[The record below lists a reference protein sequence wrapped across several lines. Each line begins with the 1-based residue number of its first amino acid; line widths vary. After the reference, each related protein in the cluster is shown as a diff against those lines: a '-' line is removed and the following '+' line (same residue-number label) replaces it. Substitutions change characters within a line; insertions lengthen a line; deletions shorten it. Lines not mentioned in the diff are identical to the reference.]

1 MSSFKK
7 SSFKNWLRR
16 SLLILPLLLVML
28 SPSLLLA
35 QEAPPAAAPAP
46 EEAAPAPI
54 PQDPAAAAEEARF
67 AAEAAASEKA
77 AAAEAAFLAH
87 VHIVLNHIPS
97 LGSIAGLILLAA
109 AIYTKNDQLKKFAF
123 AVLVF
128 VTLAVL
134 PTYITGAEAQ
144 RAVSKSPSVSLA
156 MIQVHQN
163 AAMLT
168 LVGMTFAGAFAWFG
182 LWEFRRFTRAG
193 SLTTMGTL
201 VFGIVSVFLILNTA
215 SLGGKVSHP
224 EVRAEADAAVAE
236 SAGWRDPIE
245 LFVNDH
251 GWMWPALET
260 MHFIG
265 MALLFGVSLLL
276 LLRML
281 GAMKSIPF
289 TGLHRLL
296 PMGVVGF
303 VVNVLTGMLF
313 FIASPGIYLGKLG
326 FHIKIA
332 SIVVAAIPL
341 LYFTLFDEPWQMD
354 SNQPAPLRA
363 KLAAVG
369 TFALLI
375 TAMIY
380 GRFLPFLS

>member
-1 MSSFKK
+1 MF
-7 SSFKNWLRR
+7 N
-16 SLLILPLLLVML
+16 
-28 SPSLLLA
+28 
-35 QEAPPAAAPAP
+35 
-46 EEAAPAPI
+46 
-54 PQDPAAAAEEARF
+54 
-67 AAEAAASEKA
+67 
-77 AAAEAAFLAH
+77 LAH
-87 VHIVLNHIPS
+87 IHIVLNHIPS
-97 LGSIAGLILLAA
+97 LGSIAGLVLLAA

-123 AVLVF
+123 VALAF
-128 VTLAVL
+128 VTLAIL

-144 RAVSKSPSVSLA
+144 AAVAKSPAVSRA

-168 LVGMTFAGAFAWFG
+168 LIGMTFAGAFAWFG

-201 VFGIVSVFLILNTA
+201 VFTAVSAALILYTA
-215 SLGGKVSHP
+215 GLGGKISHP
-224 EVRAEADAAVAE
+224 EVRAVADADVTVE
-236 SAGWRDPIE
+236 AGWREPIE
-245 LFVNDH
+245 TFINDH
-251 GWMWPALET
+251 GWIWPALET

-289 TGLHRLL
+289 TGIHRLL
-296 PMGVVGF
+296 PLGIVGF
-303 VVNVLTGMLF
+303 VVNVFSGMIF
-313 FIASPGIYLGKLG
+313 YVASPSIYLGKAG

-341 LYFTLFDEPWQMD
+341 LYFTLVDEMWHTS
-354 SNQPAPLRA
+354 SNQSAPLMG
-363 KLAAVG
+363 KVAAIG

-375 TAMIY
+375 CAMIY

>member
-1 MSSFKK
+1 MSLF
-7 SSFKNWLRR
+7 NRWWRR
-16 SLLILPLLLVML
+16 NLLVLPLLLVIL
-28 SPSLLLA
+28 SPWVFLS
-35 QEAPPAAAPAP
+35 QEPPPAAAPAP
-46 EEAAPAPI
+46 APEAVAPAP
-54 PQDPAAAAEEARF
+54 PKDPAVAAEEARY
-67 AAEAAASEKA
+67 AAEAAAA
-77 AAAEAAFLAH
+77 AADAATEAAFLAH

-97 LGSIAGLILLAA
+97 LGSIAGLILLGA

-123 AVLVF
+123 VVLVF

-201 VFGIVSVFLILNTA
+201 VFGIVSAALILNTA

-224 EVRAEADAAVAE
+224 EVRAQADAAVAE

-289 TGLHRLL
+289 AGLHRLL

-341 LYFTLFDEPWQMD
+341 LYFTLFDEAWQMD
-354 SNQPAPLRA
+354 SNQPAPLKA
-363 KLAAVG
+363 KFAAVA
-369 TFALLI
+369 TFGLLI